1 MDRKRAKGEGTESAC
16 GQERYVDTAFVR
28 EFLGGVSDMTLWRWE
43 REHDFP
49 SPIKLG
55 GGGRNSWWLPD
66 VVDWARARAARD
78 NQPRAAKGRHQHLAA
93 ECGEAR

>member
-1 MDRKRAKGEGTESAC
+1 VDRKRAKGEGTESAC

-49 SPIKLG
+49 SP
-55 GGGRNSWWLPD
+55 LPD